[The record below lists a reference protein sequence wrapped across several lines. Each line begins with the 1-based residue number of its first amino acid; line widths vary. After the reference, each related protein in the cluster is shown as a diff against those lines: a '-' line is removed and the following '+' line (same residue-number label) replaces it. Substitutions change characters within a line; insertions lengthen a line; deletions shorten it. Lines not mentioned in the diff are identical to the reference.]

1 MKAINV
7 GALVH
12 QVTIQSRTA
21 GVDASGAPSETWATL
36 TTAWM
41 ARTIVNG
48 GGEFFKADQLS
59 GAIVTQWTMRYLD
72 TMDPDQVD
80 VPASRRLLYF
90 GRVYDI
96 VQAELLDRRVGILL
110 RTLAHSAVSA

>member
-1 MKAINV
+1 MKALNV
-7 GALVH
+7 GAFVH
-12 QVTIQSRTA
+12 PVTIQSRTA

-41 ARTIVNG
+41 ARKLVNG
-48 GGEFFKADQLS
+48 GGESFKANQLS

-80 VPASRRLLYF
+80 VPTSRRLLYL

-96 VQAELLDRRVGILL
+96 VQAELFDRRVGILL
-110 RTLAHSAVSA
+110 RTLAHSAVTA